1 MHYLHGLTRGIYLEA
16 SADQFFIERNGVQY
30 LGLLLNRALRP
41 SPPKPDP
48 ARLNTTPIVTPG
60 TPIHCPGIT
69 WVNTPPAKA
78 GGFGLRLKAGS
89 IGHPTD

>member
-48 ARLNTTPIVTPG
+48 ARLNTTPIVAPVRPYT
-60 TPIHCPGIT
+60 
-69 WVNTPPAKA
+69 VLALTPPAKA

-89 IGHPTD
+89 IDHPTD